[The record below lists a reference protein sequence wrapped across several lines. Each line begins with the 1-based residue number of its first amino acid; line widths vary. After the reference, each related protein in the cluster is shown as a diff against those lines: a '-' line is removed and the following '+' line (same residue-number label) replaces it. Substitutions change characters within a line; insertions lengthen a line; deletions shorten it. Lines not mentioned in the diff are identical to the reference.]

1 MILFLNICCFF
12 SIDLNFLYHLGVLQ
26 HTACRKLG
34 VQKSLPDGELTSS
47 LSVVVTV
54 AKPRKGTIM
63 PSCTVVQIHY
73 TAGAFRNGW

>member
-1 MILFLNICCFF
+1 MFYKSF
-12 SIDLNFLYHLGVLQ
+12 
-26 HTACRKLG
+26 TASRKLG

-63 PSCTVVQIHY
+63 PSWTVVQIHY
-73 TAGAFRNGW
+73 MAGVTSGVIDTL